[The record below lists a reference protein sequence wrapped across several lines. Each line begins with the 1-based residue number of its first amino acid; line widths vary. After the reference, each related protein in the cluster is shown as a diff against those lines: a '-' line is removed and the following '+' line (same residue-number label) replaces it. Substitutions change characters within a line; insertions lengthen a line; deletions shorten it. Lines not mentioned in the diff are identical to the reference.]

1 MTELNLRLVTMV
13 VMVLKIILLEVVI
26 QEDAWQ
32 GVVVAKEAMI
42 FLGPEVMV
50 VAMEVELERD
60 QEKMAMMAVVE
71 VPQVKVVLLI

>member
-13 VMVLKIILLEVVI
+13 VMVLVRILLEVVI

-32 GVVVAKEAMI
+32 VVVVAREAI
-42 FLGPEVMV
+42 VFLGPEVMV

>member
-13 VMVLKIILLEVVI
+13 VMVLVRILLEVVI

-32 GVVVAKEAMI
+32 VEVVAREAI
-42 FLGPEVMV
+42 VFLGPEVMV

-60 QEKMAMMAVVE
+60 QEKMAIMAVVE